1 MVDFSE
7 NKKDQILILIC
18 ETIKFSHSSLFIVFF
33 RIPYSCHNHMAKE
46 CSTDEWRPCGYFRNL
61 NLKKTLIPMSYPISI
76 LLIFISRANK
86 FLQGLILS
94 KATTG
99 AGQQGQ
105 LADDCHDHS
114 FCDFSVY
121 LHAFWVKK
129 FNN

>member
-1 MVDFSE
+1 
-7 NKKDQILILIC
+7 
-18 ETIKFSHSSLFIVFF
+18 
-33 RIPYSCHNHMAKE
+33 
-46 CSTDEWRPCGYFRNL
+46 
-61 NLKKTLIPMSYPISI
+61 MSYPISI

-129 FNN
+129 NSTIDGPNICGFEFCFRLPGQYIK